1 MNENRETIQPDT
13 ISERTIDMLT
23 FGETML
29 RLNAPGYSRLEEAPT
44 LEVRIGGSE
53 SNTAVALT
61 RLGLTVH
68 WWSRLPANPLG
79 RKIENEI
86 HRWGVETSGVI
97 WDERA
102 GSRAGLYF
110 LDFAVAPRGTEVLY
124 DRAASAA
131 SEISSED
138 IDETV
143 IANARLLHLTG
154 ITPALSAS
162 CAAATA
168 HAISVA
174 QRVGTPVTFDVNYR
188 SKLWDGATARRVL
201 EPLLSGIDLLILPLP
216 DAQAVFGISAS
227 GAEVARELRDR
238 LGVGAVVVTCGADG
252 TVACHANGD
261 MVSAPYPNFPRE
273 EPLYRVGSGDAFNA
287 GLLFGFL
294 QNDLALGME
303 YGAAMA
309 ALKHTMPG
317 DLLLATRAEIE
328 AARVGDA
335 GHLRR

>member
-1 MNENRETIQPDT
+1 MNEKPDNFNK
-13 ISERTIDMLT
+13 RTIDVLT

-29 RLNAPGYSRLEEAPT
+29 RLNAPGYSRLEESPM

-53 SNTAVALT
+53 SNTGIALT
-61 RLGLTVH
+61 RLGLRVH

-97 WDERA
+97 WDEKTA
-102 GSRAGLYF
+102 SRAGLYF

-131 SEISSED
+131 SEIRPED
-138 IDETV
+138 IDEAA
-143 IANARLLHLTG
+143 IASARLLHLTG

-174 QRVGTPVTFDVNYR
+174 KRVGTPVSFDVNYR
-188 SKLWDGATARRVL
+188 SKLWDGATARRIL
-201 EPLLSGIDLLILPLP
+201 EPMLAEIDLLILPLP
-216 DAQAVFGISAS
+216 DAATVFGITGN
-227 GAEVARELRDR
+227 GAEVARELRAQ
-238 LGVGAVVVTCGADG
+238 LGADAVVVTCGADG
-252 TVACHANGD
+252 SCACDASGD
-261 MVSAPYPNFPRE
+261 IVSPPYPNFPRE
-273 EPLYRVGSGDAFNA
+273 EPLYRVGSGDAFDA

-294 QNDLALGME
+294 QNDLALGLE

-328 AARVGDA
+328 AARTGA
-335 GHLRR
+335 PGHLRR